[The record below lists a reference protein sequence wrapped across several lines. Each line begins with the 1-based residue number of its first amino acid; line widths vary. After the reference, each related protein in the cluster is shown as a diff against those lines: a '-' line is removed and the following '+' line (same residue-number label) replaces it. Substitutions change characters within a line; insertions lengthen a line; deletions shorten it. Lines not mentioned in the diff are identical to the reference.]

1 METSPNRSALIHG
14 STLVLGAG
22 LALGLSLSAR
32 SATGLV
38 AGCFAGFGVLV
49 VLLSWVQGWLR
60 AAEAREQREIEDL
73 KRAQPGSALFA
84 AGAESLRARRSREFF
99 EKWMVPLISLVL
111 ALAQGG
117 VAWGLW
123 RHLATSQPLQVGQAT
138 LLMALFAL
146 LALSYFLLGKYA
158 AGLARLP
165 AHRLVRPAAGQLL
178 FAALLSCLVVAASL
192 IGWLGHPQVDRW
204 LARAL
209 VIVLGTV
216 ALETGVALLLEL
228 YRPRTRDREA
238 HPVYESR
245 LVSLL
250 SQPGGLLSTA
260 AGTLDYQFGFK
271 VSETWFYRWL
281 ERSFAWLLL
290 LQAGLLWLTSTVVVV
305 APHEQAT
312 LERFGRLLETR
323 GVLGPGLHFKL
334 PWPAEQARV
343 FSVGEVRGFN
353 VGFVP
358 DPQLEAERT
367 LLWTRPHYREEIN
380 LLVASREQG
389 DDAGNPDAAVPVNL
403 LTASIPV
410 QFIVTNVLDW
420 AYRHAEPALLLE
432 RLATREV
439 AHYLVSVDMLEIMA
453 TGRREAADELRER
466 IQERANREQLGVAIL
481 LVGLQDIH
489 PPMQVAEAYE
499 AVIGATQERERRILE
514 ARAYAAERVPLAGA
528 ESVRLV
534 SEAQAARYAKVS
546 LAAGQAGQ
554 FTNQLAAF
562 LSSPAVYQRRA
573 YLDAIV
579 AGTRGARKYL
589 LTSTN
594 LQQDYWLNLEDKLR
608 PDLLDVNVPA
618 APSRISN
625 P

>member
-1 METSPNRSALIHG
+1 METSPNRSALLHG
-14 STLVLGAG
+14 GALVLGAG

-32 SATGLV
+32 SASGLV
-38 AGCFAGFGVLV
+38 AGCFAGFGALV

-60 AAEAREQREIEDL
+60 AAEAREQLELEEL
-73 KRAQPGSALFA
+73 KRGRPDNALFA
-84 AGAESLRARRSREFF
+84 AGAESLRARRSRVFF
-99 EKWMVPLISLVL
+99 EQWLVPLISLVL

-117 VAWGLW
+117 AAWGLW
-123 RHLATSQPLQVGQAT
+123 RYLATGQSLRVGHAT

-146 LALSYFLLGKYA
+146 LALVYFLLGKYA

-178 FAALLSCLVVAASL
+178 LAASLGAVVVVVSL
-192 IGWLGHPQVDRW
+192 IGWLGHPQVDLW
-204 LARAL
+204 IARGL
-209 VIVLGTV
+209 VLMLGAV

-245 LVSLL
+245 LAGLL
-250 SQPGGLLSTA
+250 SQPGGLISTA
-260 AGTLDYQFGFK
+260 AGALDYQFGFK

-290 LQAGLLWLTSTVVVV
+290 LQVGLLWLTSTVVVV
-305 APHEQAT
+305 APHEQAVV
-312 LERFGRLLETR
+312 ERFGRLLETR

-334 PWPAEQARV
+334 PWPAEQGRL

-358 DPQLEAERT
+358 DPKLEADRT
-367 LLWTRPHYREEIN
+367 LLWTRPHYREEVN
-380 LLVASREQG
+380 LLVASREQVE
-389 DDAGNPDAAVPVNL
+389 DADNPDAAVPVNL

-410 QFIVTNVLDW
+410 QFIVTDVLDW
-420 AYRHAEPALLLE
+420 AYRHAEPAVLLE

-453 TGRREAADELRER
+453 TGRREAADELRQR
-466 IQERANREQLGVAIL
+466 IQDRADRERLGVAIL

-489 PPMQVAEAYE
+489 PPMQVAAAYE

-514 ARAYAAERVPLAGA
+514 ARAYAAERVPLAA
-528 ESVRLV
+528 AASVRLV
-534 SEAQAARYAKVS
+534 SEARAARYAKVS

-589 LTSTN
+589 LTSSN
-594 LQQDYWLNLEDKLR
+594 VQPDYWLNLEDKLR

-618 APSRISN
+618 ASVRSSN